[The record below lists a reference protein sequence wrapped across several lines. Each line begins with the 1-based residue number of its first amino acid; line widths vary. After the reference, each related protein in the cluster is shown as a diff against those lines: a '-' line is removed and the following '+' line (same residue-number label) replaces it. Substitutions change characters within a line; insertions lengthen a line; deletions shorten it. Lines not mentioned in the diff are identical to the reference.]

1 MVDFGVESADLNYEW
16 RECTRMGGGGRMEC
30 WSFGMME
37 WGFDDDRRHYAVAA
51 VRLEVRAAGFSWRV
65 MWSRVAFLGSTLEC

>member
-1 MVDFGVESADLNYEW
+1 
-16 RECTRMGGGGRMEC
+16 MEC